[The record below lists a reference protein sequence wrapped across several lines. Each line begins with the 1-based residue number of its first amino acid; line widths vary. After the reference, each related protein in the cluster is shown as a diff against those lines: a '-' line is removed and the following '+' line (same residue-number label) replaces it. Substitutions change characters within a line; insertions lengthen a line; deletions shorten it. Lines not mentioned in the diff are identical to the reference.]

1 MSERDGKEYCGSCFP
16 VWRAASGS
24 ALLLLCTWRHLAVST
39 ISVWR
44 SLLYFQF
51 GAARFGF
58 LEEEEEEGRWSL
70 IVMRVCCDS
79 SVMGIGISLG
89 PESISR

>member
-1 MSERDGKEYCGSCFP
+1 
-16 VWRAASGS
+16 
-24 ALLLLCTWRHLAVST
+24 
-39 ISVWR
+39 
-44 SLLYFQF
+44 LLYFQF